1 MEEFFAA
8 THLCHSG
15 WHLSAGFLA
24 DARLCFDGPNFRSRR
39 QHAFTPHRIRFPSL
53 LQLFF
58 LNQCWLSFDLA
69 IWAHFLKFL
78 EKRGSMKIKWYWTDP
93 ATLSTLAPKAI
104 LLSCIQFMTFAMN
117 ISSLLVPCHAN
128 NQIERRSRGSK
139 KQRQLVKTIDAIGD
153 NRFMRS
159 R

>member
-93 ATLSTLAPKAI
+93 ATLSGIRFARPKAI
-104 LLSCIQFMTFAMN
+104 LHSIYDFCNEHLISPRTMPCQQPNRKKKPGIQETA
-117 ISSLLVPCHAN
+117 SVGQN
-128 NQIERRSRGSK
+128 N
-139 KQRQLVKTIDAIGD
+139 
-153 NRFMRS
+153 
-159 R
+159 

>member
-1 MEEFFAA
+1 MLGWTSMSCYALFPKF
-8 THLCHSG
+8 CHTVG
-15 WHLSAGFLA
+15 WHSSRSSDRFLA

-39 QHAFTPHRIRFPSL
+39 QHAFTPHRIRFSSL

-93 ATLSTLAPKAI
+93 ATLSDLAPKAI

-117 ISSLLVPCHAN
+117 ISGISIGNRKKRFALN
-128 NQIERRSRGSK
+128 RS
-139 KQRQLVKTIDAIGD
+139 
-153 NRFMRS
+153 
-159 R
+159 